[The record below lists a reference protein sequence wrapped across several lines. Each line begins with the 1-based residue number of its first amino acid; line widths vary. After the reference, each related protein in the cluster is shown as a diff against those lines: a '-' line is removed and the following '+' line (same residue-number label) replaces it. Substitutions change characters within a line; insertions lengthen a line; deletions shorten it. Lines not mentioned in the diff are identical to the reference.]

1 MKTSIASRSRQAS
14 IAAEPRHRV
23 DGRRAGIARGRAD
36 DGHALATRF
45 QDMVEH
51 AAEYLHGV
59 IFEGQGRAMEQFH
72 QPQSLIQLL

>member
-1 MKTSIASRSRQAS
+1 MKTSIASRSRQS
-14 IAAEPRHRV
+14 F
-23 DGRRAGIARGRAD
+23 DRRRTGIARGRAD

-51 AAEYLHGV
+51 AAEHLHGV